1 MKKLTAASVLGAA
14 LLSLTACGGSGSSSS
29 TDAAS
34 STRSAQDVK
43 ASKSISA
50 SIMKGQKAATG
61 SSQLFTMSQKD
72 ADCIGNGLVDK
83 IGVEQ
88 LQTYKLL
95 DKNLKTRN
103 SVTNAKMSAKDA
115 ESASS
120 VLFGCTDVQ
129 GMMKKAIS
137 KSGNLPPA
145 MKPCVDKTQPRGR
158 RDTGW
163 AHHVRSLRPVVATG
177 QLATVA
183 TTRERVG
190 GSAQARAVRT
200 SLRPDHTRKGTASST
215 GPNGEACATMLN
227 ISPVNVVLSAS
238 RVE

>member
-1 MKKLTAASVLGAA
+1 MKKTLTAASVLGAA

-34 STRSAQDVK
+34 SSRSAQDVK

-72 ADCIGNGLVDK
+72 ADCIANGLVDK
-83 IGVEQ
+83 IGVKQ

-95 DKNLKTRN
+95 DKDLKIN
-103 SVTNAKMSAKDA
+103 GSVTNAKMSAKDA

-129 GMMKKAIS
+129 GMMKQAIS

-145 MKPCVDKTQPRGR
+145 VKPCIDKTFTESNLKSAFTELFQGNQAAIQKDLAAPLMKC
-158 RDTGW
+158 
-163 AHHVRSLRPVVATG
+163 AMKATG
-177 QLATVA
+177 
-183 TTRERVG
+183 G
-190 GSAQARAVRT
+190 GST
-200 SLRPDHTRKGTASST
+200 TT
-215 GPNGEACATMLN
+215 N
-227 ISPVNVVLSAS
+227 
-238 RVE
+238 